1 MTGTPASRWIPILLT
16 LAVLWGGAFAFVKMG
31 LISFTPVGIGV
42 GRMILGA
49 ATMIV
54 ISAMTRTRFPP
65 RAMWGRLA
73 VTALLAASIPW
84 IVLAFAQT
92 HISSSF
98 AAILGSLIPL
108 MTLLVILVF
117 YREERP
123 TRMRVAGLVLG
134 LVGVLIVVG
143 IWNGLGAGTIVGV
156 VACFAANISFA
167 ASLPYMRRHLAGGEN
182 ASTLPPIALATALL
196 VFAAIE
202 AAPTL
207 AFSEITHAPV
217 VASAVVGLLAVGCLT
232 SGVGYALNFY
242 LVRITDATTA
252 STVTYAVPVIAVLI
266 GTIFLGEDL
275 SWNQPVGGVVIL
287 IGAALAQ
294 GLIRT
299 RSSRPVAL

>member
-1 MTGTPASRWIPILLT
+1 MTDTPASRWVPILLT
-16 LAVLWGGAFAFVKMG
+16 LALLWGGAFAFVKMG
-31 LISFTPVGIGV
+31 LVSFTPVGIGV

-49 ATMIV
+49 FTMLV
-54 ISAMTRTRFPP
+54 LSAVTRTRFPP
-65 RAMWGRLA
+65 RALWGRLA
-73 VTALLAASIPW
+73 VTAFLAAAVPW

-108 MTLLVILVF
+108 MTLLVILVY

-123 TRMRVAGLVLG
+123 TRMRIAGLMLG

-143 IWNGLGAGTIVGV
+143 IWNGLGTSTIVGV
-156 VACFAANISFA
+156 IACFVANISFA
-167 ASLPYMRRHLAGGEN
+167 ASLPYMRRHLAGGAN

-202 AAPTL
+202 AAPAL
-207 AFSEITHAPV
+207 AFSEVTHAPV
-217 VASAVVGLLAVGCLT
+217 VASALIGLLAVGCLT
-232 SGVGYALNFY
+232 SGIGYALNFY

-266 GTIFLGEDL
+266 GTIFLGEEL
-275 SWNQPVGGVVIL
+275 SWNQPAGGLVIL
-287 IGAALAQ
+287 FGAALAQ
-294 GLIRT
+294 GLIRP
-299 RSSRPVAL
+299 RSPKVAGP